1 MDEEPP
7 KLMAAPRST
16 TATVL
21 ALGTAQTVAWAS
33 SYYLPAVLA
42 TPMARDLST
51 SPVEIFAAF
60 SAALVVSA
68 VIGPWGGAVIDR
80 RGGRGVL
87 IGSNLI
93 FAAGLVC
100 LAMAQEAILLW
111 TGWLAMGLGMGIGL
125 YEAAFAALAGIYGRE
140 ARSPITGITLI
151 AGFASTIGWPLSA
164 LMEAQI
170 GWRGACLGW
179 AGLHLF
185 LALPLNCLLPS
196 GHIAVSAP
204 AAAVKTG
211 QDVDRA
217 GARKSRW
224 VMVLLALVFAITWFN
239 STAMAAHLPRLLEA
253 AGATTAV
260 AVAAGALIGPAQVAA
275 RLAEFTLM
283 RQLHPLISAR
293 LATLTHPLGAGV
305 LLTLGAPGA
314 YAFAFLH
321 GAGNG
326 VLTIAKG
333 TLPLALFGPVGYGL
347 TQGLIGGPGR
357 AFQAAAPLLFGL
369 ALDRWGVQAIW
380 LTSGLALVAFLM
392 LLAIRLPKGEVHP

>member
-100 LAMAQEAILLW
+100 LAMAQETILLW
-111 TGWLAMGLGMGIGL
+111 TGWLAIGLGMGIGL

-164 LMEAQI
+164 LMEAQF

-217 GARKSRW
+217 EARKSRW

-305 LLTLGAPGA
+305 LLALGAPGA

-357 AFQAAAPLLFGL
+357 ALQAAAPLLFGL

>member
-305 LLTLGAPGA
+305 LLALGAPGA

>member
-1 MDEEPP
+1 
-7 KLMAAPRST
+7 MARRRST
-16 TATVL
+16 TAIVL

-42 TPMARDLST
+42 TPMARDLGT

-68 VIGPWGGAVIDR
+68 IVGPWAGAVIDR
-80 RGGRGVL
+80 QGGRGVL

-93 FAAGLVC
+93 FAAGLGC
-100 LAMAQEAILLW
+100 LAMAQGQVLLW
-111 TGWLAMGLGMGIGL
+111 AGWLAMGLGMGIGL
-125 YEAAFAALAGIYGRE
+125 YEAAFAALAGIYGRQ
-140 ARSPITGITLI
+140 ARSPITGITLL
-151 AGFASTIGWPLSA
+151 AGFASTVGWPLSA
-164 LMEAQI
+164 LMDAEI

-179 AGLHLF
+179 AALHLA
-185 LALPLNCLLPS
+185 LALPLNWSLPS
-196 GHIAVSAP
+196 GNVAVPVAAV
-204 AAAVKTG
+204 AAADGMV
-211 QDVDRA
+211 RPE
-217 GARKSRW
+217 ARKARLT
-224 VMVLLALVFAITWFN
+224 MVLLALVFAITWFN

-275 RLAEFTLM
+275 RILEFTLM
-283 RQLHPLISAR
+283 RRMHPLISAR

-305 LLTLGAPGA
+305 LLALGAPGA

-326 VLTIAKG
+326 ILTIAKG

-357 AFQAAAPLLFGL
+357 ALQAASPLLFGL

-380 LTSGLALVAFLM
+380 LTSGLALIAFLL
-392 LLAIRLPKGEVHP
+392 LLAVRAPRSEQHA

>member
-1 MDEEPP
+1 
-7 KLMAAPRST
+7 MAARRST
-16 TATVL
+16 TAIVL
-21 ALGTAQTVAWAS
+21 ALGTAQTVAWAA

-42 TPMARDLST
+42 TPMARDLAT

-68 VIGPWGGAVIDR
+68 LVGPWAGAVIDR
-80 RGGRGVL
+80 QGGRGVL

-100 LAMAQEAILLW
+100 LAMAQGKILLW
-111 TGWLAMGLGMGIGL
+111 AGWLAMGLGMGIGL

-140 ARSPITGITLI
+140 ARSPITGITLL
-151 AGFASTIGWPLSA
+151 AGFASTVGWPLSA
-164 LMEAQI
+164 LMEAEI

-179 AGLHLF
+179 AGLHLM
-185 LALPLNCLLPS
+185 LALPLNWSLPS
-196 GHIAVSAP
+196 GNLAVPGSAIAAKALDS
-204 AAAVKTG
+204 
-211 QDVDRA
+211 
-217 GARKSRW
+217 GAKPEPRKARLT
-224 VMVLLALVFAITWFN
+224 MVLLALVFAITWFN

-275 RLAEFTLM
+275 RIVEFTLM
-283 RQLHPLISAR
+283 RRMHPLISAR

-305 LLTLGAPGA
+305 LLALGAPGA

-357 AFQAAAPLLFGL
+357 ALQAASPLLFGL

-380 LTSGLALVAFLM
+380 LTSALALIAFLM
-392 LLAIRLPKGEVHP
+392 LLVVRAAPSDERG

>member
-68 VIGPWGGAVIDR
+68 VIGPWGGAMIDR

-100 LAMAQEAILLW
+100 LAMAQGTILLW

-125 YEAAFAALAGIYGRE
+125 YEAAFAALAGIYGRQ

-164 LMEAQI
+164 LLEAQI

-211 QDVDRA
+211 QDGDRA
-217 GARKSRW
+217 EARKSRW

-305 LLTLGAPGA
+305 LLALGAPGA

-357 AFQAAAPLLFGL
+357 ALQAAAPLLFGL

>member
-16 TATVL
+16 TVTVL

-100 LAMAQEAILLW
+100 LAMAQETILLW
-111 TGWLAMGLGMGIGL
+111 TGWLAIGLGMGIGL

-164 LMEAQI
+164 LMEAQF

-211 QDVDRA
+211 QDLDRA

-305 LLTLGAPGA
+305 LLALGAPGA

-357 AFQAAAPLLFGL
+357 ALQAAAPLLFGL

>member
-1 MDEEPP
+1 MT
-7 KLMAAPRST
+7 APRST
-16 TATVL
+16 TAIVL

-51 SPVEIFAAF
+51 SPVEIFATF

-68 VIGPWGGAVIDR
+68 IVGPWAGAVIDR
-80 RGGRGVL
+80 QGGRGVL
-87 IGSNLI
+87 VGSNLL
-93 FAAGLVC
+93 FAAGLAC
-100 LAMAQEAILLW
+100 LAMAQGKVLLW
-111 TGWLAMGLGMGIGL
+111 AGWLAMGLGMGIGL

-140 ARSPITGITLI
+140 ARSPITGITLL
-151 AGFASTIGWPLSA
+151 AGFASTVGWPLSA

-179 AGLHLF
+179 AGLHLI
-185 LALPLNCLLPS
+185 LALPLNWSLPS
-196 GHIAVSAP
+196 GRLAVPGQAVAAKAVGEVAQP
-204 AAAVKTG
+204 A
-211 QDVDRA
+211 
-217 GARKSRW
+217 ARKSRW
-224 VMVLLALVFAITWFN
+224 VMVLLALVFAITVFN

-260 AVAAGALIGPAQVAA
+260 AVVAGALIGPAQVAA

-283 RQLHPLISAR
+283 RGLHPLISAR

-305 LLTLGAPGA
+305 LLALGAPGA

-333 TLPLALFGPVGYGL
+333 TLPLALFGPIGYGL

-357 AFQAAAPLLFGL
+357 ALQAASPLLFGL
-369 ALDRWGVQAIW
+369 ALDRWGVQAVW
-380 LTSGLALVAFLM
+380 LTSGLALLAFLM
-392 LLAIRLPKGEVHP
+392 LLMVRLPRAETRN

>member
-16 TATVL
+16 TVTVL

-100 LAMAQEAILLW
+100 LAMAQETILLW

-217 GARKSRW
+217 EARKSRW

-305 LLTLGAPGA
+305 LLALGAPGA

-357 AFQAAAPLLFGL
+357 ALQAAAPLLFGL

>member
-100 LAMAQEAILLW
+100 LAMAQETILLW

-305 LLTLGAPGA
+305 LLALGAPGA

-333 TLPLALFGPVGYGL
+333 TLPLALFGPAGYGL

-357 AFQAAAPLLFGL
+357 ALQAAAPLLFGL

>member
-7 KLMAAPRST
+7 KLMSAPRST
-16 TATVL
+16 TVTVL

-217 GARKSRW
+217 EARKSRW

-305 LLTLGAPGA
+305 LLALGAPGA

-357 AFQAAAPLLFGL
+357 ALQAAAPLLFGL

>member
-1 MDEEPP
+1 
-7 KLMAAPRST
+7 MATQRST
-16 TATVL
+16 TAIVL

-68 VIGPWGGAVIDR
+68 VVGPWAGAMIDR
-80 RGGRGVL
+80 QGGRGVL

-93 FAAGLVC
+93 FAAGLAC
-100 LAMAQEAILLW
+100 LAMAQGKTLLW
-111 TGWLAMGLGMGIGL
+111 AGWLAMGLGMGIGL

-140 ARSPITGITLI
+140 ARSPITGITLL

-164 LMEAQI
+164 LMEAEI

-179 AGLHLF
+179 AGLHLM
-185 LALPLNCLLPS
+185 LALPLNWLLPS
-196 GHIAVSAP
+196 GKLAVPSHAT
-204 AAAVKTG
+204 AAKAG
-211 QDVDRA
+211 QDIA
-217 GARKSRW
+217 GAEPKSRW
-224 VMVLLALVFAITWFN
+224 IMALLALVFAISWFN

-283 RQLHPLISAR
+283 RRLHPLISAR
-293 LATLTHPLGAGV
+293 LATLTHPLGAG
-305 LLTLGAPGA
+305 LLLVLGAPGA
-314 YAFAFLH
+314 YGFAFLH

-357 AFQAAAPLLFGL
+357 ALQAAAPLLFGL

-380 LTSGLALVAFLM
+380 LTSGLGVIAFLM
-392 LLAIRLPKGEVHP
+392 LLLIRLPKGEMRN

>member
-111 TGWLAMGLGMGIGL
+111 TGWLAIGLGMGIGL

-185 LALPLNCLLPS
+185 LALPLNCLLPL

-217 GARKSRW
+217 EARKSRW

-305 LLTLGAPGA
+305 LLALGAPGA

-357 AFQAAAPLLFGL
+357 ALQAAAPLLFGL